1 MAQWRQSE
9 VYAAR
14 DDPEGTA
21 CCSSR
26 RPVRAHDSHTV
37 SKSRAGVEMSL
48 DTARRSA
55 CATSATNLAP
65 HGSCSFLIDSEKPGD
80 IRRSESSLGFATT
93 VSVVEREAALK
104 GGCSQDWLPHP
115 FIPRSALS
123 HRHASVHRL
132 VAYLAAA
139 ACVRAGTIQGVVLE
153 QASGRPLARTVVRL
167 DPVPQSSGITSH
179 SLTTRA
185 GRSGQ
190 F

>member
-80 IRRSESSLGFATT
+80 IRRSEAGGRRAKAPPQAEACPTLRQY
-93 VSVVEREAALK
+93 VSVFYRAT
-104 GGCSQDWLPHP
+104 
-115 FIPRSALS
+115 SA
-123 HRHASVHRL
+123 
-132 VAYLAAA
+132 
-139 ACVRAGTIQGVVLE
+139 
-153 QASGRPLARTVVRL
+153 P
-167 DPVPQSSGITSH
+167 
-179 SLTTRA
+179 
-185 GRSGQ
+185 
-190 F
+190 

>member
-80 IRRSESSLGFATT
+80 IRRSDPS
-93 VSVVEREAALK
+93 
-104 GGCSQDWLPHP
+104 
-115 FIPRSALS
+115 
-123 HRHASVHRL
+123 
-132 VAYLAAA
+132 
-139 ACVRAGTIQGVVLE
+139 
-153 QASGRPLARTVVRL
+153 LARE
-167 DPVPQSSGITSH
+167 PQTLPARFSDE
-179 SLTTRA
+179 RYAA
-185 GRSGQ
+185 GYGAP
-190 F
+190 